1 MPANSMELTNMVRI
15 TNDWEGFKEYAERC
29 RLGAFQI
36 KHTEKGLEIRVHA
49 GRLGYVG
56 VFPEGWEEHEV
67 VKKTHDD
74 MLEFVKA
81 RDFLQIIDTVSD
93 ELFFI

>member
-1 MPANSMELTNMVRI
+1 MVRI
-15 TNDWEGFKEYAERC
+15 TNDWDSFKEYAERC

-56 VFPEGWEEHEV
+56 VFPEGWQENETQKKAHEA
-67 VKKTHDD
+67 
-74 MLEFVKA
+74 MLDFLKA
-81 RDFLQIIDTVSD
+81 RDYVQIVDTVSD